1 MVPLM
6 QPLESPDSHHAN
18 AAMGWLEL
26 GNRAEAQAELD
37 QVSAANLRHPDVL
50 EVRWALLAQEQ
61 QWEAALDVATKLL
74 LRAPERPTGWL
85 HRAYSLRRTPE
96 GGLAKA
102 WDALLPAAEKFPGE
116 PTVFY
121 NLSCYA
127 CQMQQLDTA
136 RQWFKRALKA
146 GSREHIKRMALADAD
161 LEPLWEEIRE
171 M

>member
-102 WDALLPAAEKFPGE
+102 WDALLPAAEKFPKE
-116 PTVFY
+116 PIVAF

-127 CQMQQLDTA
+127 CQLQLPDAA
-136 RQWFKRALKA
+136 RQWLRQAMKIGDKA
-146 GSREHIKRMALADAD
+146 AIRKMALADND
-161 LEPLWEEIRE
+161 LKSLWAEIQE
-171 M
+171 W